1 MWMDDF
7 RIDGLRL
14 DAAECVDKNYCYAD
28 SARADTYFRRLF
40 IRLKEKPMLT
50 NG

>member
-14 DAAECVDKNYCYAD
+14 DAAECVDKNHCYAD
-28 SARADTYFRRLF
+28 SICADFCFRGLF